1 MVHGHAA
8 RPARPAGIVRG
19 QRGRPRLLDRLPVD
33 ERIPFALRAIDG
45 MDLREVASACGVS
58 VPTVRRRLARA
69 ERRFFALAAN
79 CESLLPW
86 MRTT

>member
-1 MVHGHAA
+1 
-8 RPARPAGIVRG
+8 
-19 QRGRPRLLDRLPVD
+19 
-33 ERIPFALRAIDG
+33 
-45 MDLREVASACGVS
+45 MDLREIASACGVS

-69 ERRFFALAAN
+69 ERRFHALAAS